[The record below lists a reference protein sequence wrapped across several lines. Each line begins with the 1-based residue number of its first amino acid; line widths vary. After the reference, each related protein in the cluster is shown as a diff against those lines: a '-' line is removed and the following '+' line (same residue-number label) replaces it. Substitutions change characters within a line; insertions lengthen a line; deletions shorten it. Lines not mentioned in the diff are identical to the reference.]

1 MKTLY
6 LSDLDGTLLTSDG
19 RTGDYTNAVLND
31 FIAKGN
37 VFSYATARAFETAV
51 GVTEGLCVKAPVAVH
66 NGSMIVDAETG
77 KCVYLADF
85 SREEAERIVAAF
97 RSEGLLPVAYSVTE
111 GRNRFSYC
119 PSFCGDGQRRFLRTR
134 TGNARGSERAR
145 TVSKEHDL
153 LSGTV
158 FYFSCIAERET
169 LGRVYA
175 KLKDCF
181 RCFYYC
187 DRSTGDWW
195 LEVMRSDASKASAA
209 LRIKRLTGCDRLVC
223 FGDDVNDIPLFRIAD
238 ESYAPQNAIGAVKEL
253 ATGVIA
259 SNDEDGVAKWIAA
272 LV

>member
-6 LSDLDGTLLTSDG
+6 LSDLDGTLLTDEG
-19 RTGDYTNAVLND
+19 RTSEYTNAVLND

-37 VFSYATARAFETAV
+37 VFSYATARAFETAC
-51 GVTEGLCVKAPVAVH
+51 GVTEGLYVKAPAAVH

-85 SREEAERIVAAF
+85 SRKEAERIVAAF
-97 RSEGLLPVAYSVTE
+97 RSEGLLPVVYSVTE

-119 PSFCGDGQRRFLRTR
+119 LSFCGDGQQRFLRTR

-145 TVSKEHDL
+145 EVVRECDL

-158 FYFSCIAERET
+158 FYFSCIAERER
-169 LGRVYA
+169 LGRVYE
-175 KLKDCF
+175 KLKDRC

-195 LEVMRSDASKASAA
+195 LEAMRRDVSKASAA
-209 LRIKRLTGCDRLVC
+209 LRIKQLTGCDRLVC
-223 FGDDVNDIPLFRIAD
+223 FGDDVNDIPLFQVAD
-238 ESYAPQNAIGAVKEL
+238 ECYAPRNAIGALTEL

-272 LV
+272 HI